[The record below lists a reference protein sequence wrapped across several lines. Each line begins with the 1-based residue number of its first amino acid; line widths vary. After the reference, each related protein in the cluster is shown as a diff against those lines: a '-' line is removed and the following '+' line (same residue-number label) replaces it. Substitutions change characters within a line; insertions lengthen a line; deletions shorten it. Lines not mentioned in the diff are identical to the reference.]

1 MDVSALETPC
11 FVCDLGALERNA
23 RLLADVERRAG
34 CRILLALKGFAQWS
48 TFPLLRQYL
57 TGVAAS
63 SVAEARLGRE
73 EFGKEVH
80 AYSPAYSEADLEQLL
95 EIADLIVFNSFS
107 QWRRL
112 RTRARA
118 HGDRVRFGIRVNP
131 EHSEVKTTLY
141 DPCAPYSR
149 LGVTL
154 QRFEPDELEGVSG
167 LHFHTLCQLGADALE
182 RTLEAFEHRF
192 GRWLS
197 RMRWVNFGG
206 GHHITREGY
215 DVDLLVNLIRDFRA
229 RHGVEVYLE
238 PGEAVGLNAGVLVT
252 RILDIIEDRL
262 NIAILDTSAAAHM
275 PDVLAM
281 PYRPQIV
288 GAGLPG
294 EYPYTY
300 RLGGL
305 TCLAGDV
312 IGDYSFAEPLQSGQR
327 LVLLDMAIY
336 SMVKNTTFNGI
347 RLPSIANYDP
357 KIGRIEVVRRYGY
370 EDYKHRLS

>member
-57 TGVAAS
+57 AGVAAS

-112 RTRARA
+112 RTRTRA
-118 HGDRVRFGIRVNP
+118 YGDRVRFGIRVNP

-141 DPCAPYSR
+141 DPCAPNSR

-154 QRFEPDELEGVSG
+154 ERFEPDELDGVSG

-182 RTLEAFEHRF
+182 RTLEAFEHGF

-327 LVLLDMAIY
+327 LVFLDMAIY

-357 KIGRIEVVRRYGY
+357 KIGRIEVIQRYGY